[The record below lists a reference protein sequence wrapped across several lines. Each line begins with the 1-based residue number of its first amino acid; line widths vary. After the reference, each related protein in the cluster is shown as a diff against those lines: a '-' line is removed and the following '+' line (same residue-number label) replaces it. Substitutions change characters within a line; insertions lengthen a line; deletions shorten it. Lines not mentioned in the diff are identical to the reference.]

1 MRLNSQTLTLIEGV
15 RLRLAGLVLLGL
27 ATTAT
32 YVAQA
37 LLMANVLS
45 QVFAGNDW
53 SKVFGSL
60 IAIVGFIGIR
70 FGLIWLREI
79 GARAIVE
86 RVKRKLRGQLY
97 RHLLD
102 LGPGYMQTTRTG
114 EIQPNLTDKI
124 EILDKYIG
132 YYLPQLFV
140 TTLGCL
146 VIGGYLFILDWQVGL
161 VVFIAMPVVLFAK
174 NWWRTVLGKTGLANW
189 QAFTAVKSDFLDSMQ
204 GMTTLKAFG
213 ATEQQGQHLKAKTQR
228 LYQATMDQM
237 AVSMW
242 GNGIMSLAVS
252 GGTALAVGIGAFHL
266 AGGTLTL
273 SQLMIILFLSSEAF
287 RPINDLGNYWHA
299 GYAAF
304 SALDSI
310 NELLATRPQIE
321 NGSGIATSHGAQGL
335 PGISLKNVSF
345 AYKAGRPALQDL
357 SFEVAPGATVAL
369 VGRSGAGKT
378 SVVSLLLRFFD
389 PQQGRI
395 TIAGRDIKEY
405 DLRELRSLLAVVSQ
419 DTYLF
424 YGTIAENL
432 RLGKPDAT
440 NKELE
445 AAARAANAHAF
456 IAALPQGYE
465 TIIGERGVKLSGG
478 ERQRVAIA
486 RAILKNSPILILDEA
501 TSSVD
506 GSSEAAIQ
514 QALEHLMA
522 GRTTLIIA
530 HRLSTVVKADRIVV
544 LENGQAVE
552 SGQHAELIDKKQI
565 YARLVAAQKE
575 MI

>member
-1 MRLNSQTLTLIEGV
+1 MRFNSQTLSLTQAV
-15 RLRLAGLVLLGL
+15 RFKLVILVLLGL

-53 SKVFGSL
+53 SKVITAL
-60 IAIVGFIGIR
+60 ITIVVLIGVR
-70 FGLIWLREI
+70 FGLVWLREVA
-79 GARAIVE
+79 ARDIVE
-86 RVKRKLRGQLY
+86 RVKSKLRGKLY

-102 LGPGYMQTTRTG
+102 LGPGYLQTTRTG
-114 EIQPNLTDKI
+114 EVQPNLTDKI
-124 EILDKYIG
+124 EVLDKYVG

-140 TTLGCL
+140 TTIGCL
-146 VIGGYLFILDWQVGL
+146 VIGGYLFTLDWLVGL

-174 NWWRTVLGKTGLANW
+174 SWWRTILGKTGLANW
-189 QAFTAVKSDFLDSMQ
+189 LAFTAVKSDFLDSMQ

-213 ATEQQGQHLKAKTQR
+213 ASQQQGEHLKAKTQQ
-228 LYQATMDQM
+228 LYRATMEQM
-237 AVSMW
+237 GISMW

-266 AGGTLTL
+266 SGGSLTLTE
-273 SQLMIILFLSSEAF
+273 LMIILFLSSEAF
-287 RPINDLGNYWHA
+287 RPITDLGNYWHA

-310 NELLATRPQIE
+310 NDLLATQPKVENRPVST
-321 NGSGIATSHGAQGL
+321 GSVVNQGL

-345 AYKAGRPALQDL
+345 AYKADRPALKNL
-357 SFEVAPGATVAL
+357 SFEVAPGETVAL

-378 SVVSLLLRFFD
+378 SIVSLLLRFFD
-389 PQQGRI
+389 PEEGQLS
-395 TIAGRDIKEY
+395 IAGRDIKEFDLS
-405 DLRELRSLLAVVSQ
+405 DLRAMLSVVAQ

-424 YGTIAENL
+424 YGTVAENL
-432 RLGKPDAT
+432 RLGKPAAT
-440 NKELE
+440 QAELE
-445 AAARAANAHAF
+445 EATEAANAHTF

-478 ERQRVAIA
+478 ERQRIAIA

-506 GSSEAAIQ
+506 GASEATIQ
-514 QALEHLMA
+514 EALERLMD
-522 GRTTLIIA
+522 GRTTLVIA

-552 SGQHAELIDKKQI
+552 IGQHSELIGKKQT
-565 YARLVAAQKE
+565 YARLVAAQQE
-575 MI
+575 MN